1 VHDIVN
7 QKHGGKRKGAGR
19 PATGRKETIVV
30 RIDSGLL
37 QAVNDLKKGVTLNQV
52 VTTNQDGADYL
63 AANEKL
69 RIANDA
75 LRAKN
80 IKQGNEIREL
90 IAQVEKLTRD
100 ADIARATID
109 RLITEHGS
117 QNNKFK
123 PTTKPKVTHNYN
135 GNTKGFRAEVER
147 ITGISQANQG
157 ESLFL
162 RKLVLGIP
170 AQAS

>member
-1 VHDIVN
+1 MVVN
-7 QKHGGKRKGAGR
+7 VREQAGR

-80 IKQGNEIREL
+80 IKQGDMPVIRSTSAL
-90 IAQVEKLTRD
+90 
-100 ADIARATID
+100 
-109 RLITEHGS
+109 
-117 QNNKFK
+117 N
-123 PTTKPKVTHNYN
+123 P
-135 GNTKGFRAEVER
+135 
-147 ITGISQANQG
+147 
-157 ESLFL
+157 
-162 RKLVLGIP
+162 LVFPL
-170 AQAS
+170 